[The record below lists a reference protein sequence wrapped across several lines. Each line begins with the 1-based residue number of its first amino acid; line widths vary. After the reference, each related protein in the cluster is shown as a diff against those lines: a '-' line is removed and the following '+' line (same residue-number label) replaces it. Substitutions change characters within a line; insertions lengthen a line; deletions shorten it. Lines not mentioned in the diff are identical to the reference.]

1 MLVRCLADESPERVA
16 EVGLIEVAGLV
27 NDLEDGCA
35 RAQEVGRVA
44 GAFNLA
50 VLAASHSGGV
60 PEMALDG
67 SSGKRLVVAQQDGFH
82 RGSCAITPRL
92 ASRATNASAF
102 SKFGSSQPEPSSQKD
117 PSAATGT
124 FTSRWSM
131 RR

>member
-1 MLVRCLADESPERVA
+1 MLDGVWPMSPLSEWL
-16 EVGLIEVAGLV
+16 VGLIEVAGLV

-35 RAQEVGRVA
+35 RAQKVGRVA

-50 VLAASHSGGV
+50 VLAARHSGGV

-67 SSGKRLVVAQQDGFH
+67 SSGKRLVVAQQDGLH
-82 RGSCAITPRL
+82 RGILRNHTPPR
-92 ASRATNASAF
+92 
-102 SKFGSSQPEPSSQKD
+102 EPGHEGLRVLEIRQLPAEALEPKD

-124 FTSRWSM
+124 FTSRRFM